1 MTTLRADT
9 EKKTVKVWNPLVR
22 IFHMSL
28 LVAVGV
34 AYVTQEQ
41 QYDAHIQSGYAVLGL
56 VLFRIFW
63 GMAGGRHARFA
74 AFWPT
79 PAGLQRYLKDMLRG
93 QAPRYLGHNPA
104 GGLMVIGGVVGA
116 LLLPALSALGFVLI
130 YKSSRV
136 LNIAHGQI
144 IAAGAFITYA
154 LTVWVGIHIALS
166 FILSMIITFFLAMSV
181 ERVFLRRLIG
191 EPIISVIMVT
201 IGLMSIID
209 GIIYMTPFGSENFSF
224 PEFLPKTP
232 LMFWGVS
239 ISWTQ
244 LVGLI
249 ITFIMIGGFTWFFK
263 ASTIGISMRAVSD
276 DQFASMSIG
285 ISVPKVFGLAWAAA
299 GLSAA
304 AAGGIDHVHGHGIA
318 GKHAVQ
324 AAHQLDALRD
334 RRGIVRIREVRG
346 LGALD
351 HVDELGRHL
360 VPAGVLGLGP
370 ESGARVDRLAARAP
384 DVAVVHVVVVR
395 NGDGRPIANDLSEL
409 PT

>member
-1 MTTLRADT
+1 MSYFFQ
-9 EKKTVKVWNPLVR
+9 LV
-22 IFHMSL
+22 I
-28 LVAVGV
+28 
-34 AYVTQEQ
+34 
-41 QYDAHIQSGYAVLGL
+41 SG
-56 VLFRIFW
+56 I
-63 GMAGGRHARFA
+63 
-74 AFWPT
+74 
-79 PAGLQRYLKDMLRG
+79 
-93 QAPRYLGHNPA
+93 
-104 GGLMVIGGVVGA
+104 VVGSIY
-116 LLLPALSALGFVLI
+116 ALSALGFVLI

-144 IAAGAFITYA
+144 IATGAFITYA
-154 LTVWVGIHIALS
+154 LTVWVGIHIAIS

-263 ASTIGISMRAVSD
+263 ASTVGISMRAVSD

-285 ISVPKVFGLAWAAA
+285 ISVPRVFGLAWATA

-304 AAGGIDHVHGHGIA
+304 AAGG
-318 GKHAVQ
+318 
-324 AAHQLDALRD
+324 
-334 RRGIVRIREVRG
+334 
-346 LGALD
+346 
-351 HVDELGRHL
+351 
-360 VPAGVLGLGP
+360 
-370 ESGARVDRLAARAP
+370 
-384 DVAVVHVVVVR
+384 
-395 NGDGRPIANDLSEL
+395 
-409 PT
+409 